1 MKKQTAVIMSIFF
14 LFLFS
19 LLLSC
24 DSSLPGDL
32 NDGDGG
38 TEQDAGDEDEDG
50 EDEDDGGELPP
61 GYVPPGWSEPAL
73 AYPKTA
79 YFPAEVTAYE
89 RSPGQYVNSSE
100 YGVASNTDKLLGPP
114 SGGGTSGADNSSVVS
129 LGMAGGSVTVKFDP
143 PIEDHA
149 DNIGGYDFI
158 VFGNA
163 FWQGG
168 DKNNPWQEPG
178 TIWVMKDENGNG
190 SPDDTWYLIPGS
202 HLDDS
207 DSAQTVTYDDSA
219 GGDPPPDDRLPGW
232 WPAGESSPISIDVFL
247 LPDAVYAVSGPAEL
261 CSGYADAAPT
271 MRLGDLSGA
280 NGGAGENSV
289 NDTEDYPGIDP
300 VYFYTV
306 PDTHGDADI
315 DPGSGGGNAVD
326 IAWAVAP
333 DDFSAANLDK
343 ITWIKIVSASVE
355 THETLGDYSPE
366 VDAVARVRRGP

>member
-1 MKKQTAVIMSIFF
+1 MKKQNVVIVCVFF
-14 LFLFS
+14 LFLF

-24 DSSLPGDL
+24 DTSLPGDL
-32 NDGDGG
+32 NDGDDG
-38 TEQDAGDEDEDG
+38 TEQDAEGEDG
-50 EDEDDGGELPP
+50 EDEEDGGELPP
-61 GYVPPGWSEPAL
+61 GYVPPGWTEPAL
-73 AYPKTA
+73 AYPKAA
-79 YFPAEVTAYE
+79 YFPVEVTAYE
-89 RSPGQYVNSSE
+89 LSPGQYVNSAE
-100 YGVASNTDKLLGPP
+100 YGIAANTGKLLGPP
-114 SGGGTSGADNSSVVS
+114 SGGGTAGADNSSIVS

-143 PIEDHA
+143 PIEDHP

-202 HLDDS
+202 HLNAS
-207 DSAQTVTYDDSA
+207 DSTQTVTYDNVV
-219 GGDPPPDDRLPGW
+219 GGDTTLSDDKLDW
-232 WPAGESSPISIDVFL
+232 WPVGESSPISIEVFL
-247 LPDAVYAVSGPAEL
+247 LPDAVYTVSGTPEL

-280 NGGAGENSV
+280 TGDAGENSV

-300 VYFYTV
+300 VYFYTC

-326 IAWAVAP
+326 IAWAVDP
-333 DDFSAANLDK
+333 SDFSPADLDE
-343 ITWIKIVSASVE
+343 ITWIKIVSGSVK
-355 THETLGDYSPE
+355 TGPLGEYSTE